1 MSSTNL
7 RQDYLPPEEFLPRN
21 CSLLPELEYP
31 DRVNLAEVFLDANV
45 VKHADKIAIYHEAER
60 ITYGELQIQVN
71 QFANALRGL
80 GVGKNDRVA
89 IRAANIP
96 EYFVWVFACWRIGA
110 IPVLLSHLDRADVV
124 AFKLSDADVVAAC
137 VDTESYADVEKARNE
152 CPNLRHVIVHGERI
166 PGTLS
171 FRELLPGQPEHAV
184 SEDTS
189 REDFARIMYSSGTT
203 GKPKGILTKVEGIL
217 PVPDMTGRHV
227 LKVRP
232 DDVLGGHPYY
242 SFAFGA
248 AAFLFMPW
256 RFGAA
261 VSVIS
266 RFSPERMFQLIEE
279 HGITVLSC
287 VPTAFRM
294 MLGIIDA
301 EKRYKLS
308 TLRLGQSAGEP
319 LPEATF
325 REWRQRFGQPIIN
338 TLGSG
343 ELNYWLST
351 REDTPDDKIGSVG
364 LTIPGYECLVV
375 DEDLEP
381 VPPDTPG
388 ELILRGPLGQ
398 LYWRRPDAQQEGVC
412 PPASNYAGWS
422 RPSLNVVEDQ
432 DGYFWYRSRIDDMI
446 ISASYKIPGG
456 EVEAALNSHPAVLE
470 SAVIGV
476 PDEERSS
483 IVKAFVVLKDGV
495 SPNEGLVQDLQDFV
509 KQKIEPYKYP
519 RLIEFSAAD
528 ALPRTTTDKIQRN
541 VLRDRE
547 VARLDRERLAAV
559 TQTASDAR

>member
-1 MSSTNL
+1 MSKTTL
-7 RQDYLPPEEFLPRN
+7 RQDYLPPEEFLPRIYR
-21 CSLLPELEYP
+21 LHPELDYP
-31 DRVNLAEVFLDANV
+31 ERVNLAEEFLDTNV
-45 VKHADKIAIYHEAER
+45 ARHPDKVAIYHEAER
-60 ITYGELQIQVN
+60 TTYRELHSQAN
-71 QFANALRGL
+71 RFANALRGL

-89 IRAANIP
+89 MRAANIP

-110 IPVLLSHLDRADVV
+110 IPVLVSHLDRAEVV
-124 AFKLSDADVVAAC
+124 AFKLSDADAVAVC
-137 VDTESYADVEKARNE
+137 VDTESYADVAKAREE
-152 CPNLRHVIVHGERI
+152 CPNLRHVIVHGDRI
-166 PGTLS
+166 AGTLS
-171 FRELLPGQPEHAV
+171 FRELLAGQPEQAV

-189 REDFARIMYSSGTT
+189 RQDFARIMYSSGTT
-203 GKPKGILTKVEGIL
+203 GKPKGILTTVEGIL
-217 PVPDMTGRHV
+217 AVPDMTGRYV
-227 LKVRP
+227 LKVSP

-266 RFSPERMFQLIEE
+266 RFSPERMFQLIDE

-294 MLGIIDA
+294 MLGIGDA
-301 EKRYKLS
+301 ERRYDLS

-319 LPEATF
+319 LPEATAM
-325 REWRQRFGQPIIN
+325 EWRQRFRQTIIN

-343 ELNYWLST
+343 EMNYWQTT
-351 REDTPDDKIGSVG
+351 RDDVPDDKISSVG
-364 LTIPGYECLVV
+364 LPIPGYECVVV
-375 DEDLEP
+375 DEGLNP
-381 VPPDTPG
+381 VPPGTPG
-388 ELILRGPLGQ
+388 ELLVRGPIGQ
-398 LYWRRPDAQQEGVC
+398 MYWRRPDAQKEGVC
-412 PPASNYAGWS
+412 PPRSRYAGWS
-422 RPSLNVVEDQ
+422 RPSLDVVRDE
-432 DGYFWYRSRIDDMI
+432 DGYFWYRSRLDDMI

-495 SPNEGLVQDLQDFV
+495 SPDERLARDLQDFV

-519 RLIEFSAAD
+519 RLIEFAAAD

-547 VARLDRERLAAV
+547 IARMGREGPAAE
-559 TQTASDAR
+559 TRIAADAR